1 MQGDRCYIDQIAIR
15 GAWQPIIVH
24 DDERMLAASGRQPK
38 TFASPEENVSGM
50 DSVLHHHRYADTAL
64 IARYE
69 TAGKRCGQMVIAFGV
84 AVLLGWAAGNVTL
97 TRLHSG
103 WAAMRPM
110 AAFCFILAGSA
121 LFAAG
126 RSRTDRRWYMVQVV
140 SASMVAAIG
149 LATLAEYALNLQ
161 FRIDQLFQPA
171 QAGPGPAPGRMAV
184 AAASIFLLAGSALA
198 LLDTKPRWPSQLL
211 AMLVIGV
218 ATLAMLGYAYGVSAF
233 YHGAFFSTIALHTAL
248 GALLVGLGILLVR
261 PSDGIIAILVSATV
275 GGVLARRLLPL
286 AVATPL
292 LVGLL
297 RIEGERRALYDS
309 SLGVAV
315 TSIAYVV
322 LFGLFTWRDAQALRR
337 SDALRLDAERVKEVK
352 QAQVNGLIESAM
364 DAIVMLDDAQN
375 IIVFN
380 AAAEKM
386 FGYACAD
393 ILGHPLGHLLP
404 QRFRSEHAAQIRAFG
419 TTGSSSRRMG
429 LLGSVI
435 AMRADGSEFPAEA
448 SISHFKVGA
457 HRYWLAI
464 LRDIT
469 ERVRIERELQASE
482 RRERE
487 RSEELS
493 NLLFAVPAAVCITH
507 DRQLTEVRGNELY
520 ERWFSADNAGP
531 AAGAV
536 QDTRQAEAGIPSHQ
550 AALRLAAS
558 GQEIRDHEFKHVHP
572 DGTVRYLFGNAVPL
586 FDEQGKACGAIS
598 AFVDVSELKRSE
610 QALLTVTAG
619 SVAKSDYITHMTHE
633 LRTPL
638 GTMLGYAQMLELA
651 RPAPPATQLAAVRQI
666 IKAGR
671 YLRDLIGEVQELAKI
686 EAQSTV
692 ACEPVPIDA
701 LLRDVQAMIE
711 PLVGDAG
718 LQVDLGGA
726 HGIAVLANPVRIKQV
741 MLNLLSNA
749 IKYNRRGG
757 RIDVTCAVDGPAQ
770 VRIGVRDTGNGLS
783 PRELAGLFQP
793 FNRLGQEGGAVVGT
807 GVGLVVTK
815 KLVESMGGTIG
826 VESEVGRGSLFW
838 FCMPL
843 ATGSVRLLEN
853 A

>member
-1 MQGDRCYIDQIAIR
+1 
-15 GAWQPIIVH
+15 
-24 DDERMLAASGRQPK
+24 
-38 TFASPEENVSGM
+38 M
-50 DSVLHHHRYADTAL
+50 DSVMHHHRYVDTAL

-69 TAGKRCGQMVIAFGV
+69 TAGKRCGQIVIALGI
-84 AVLLGWAAGNVTL
+84 AVLLGWATGEATL

-110 AAFCFILAGSA
+110 AALCFILAGTA

-126 RSRTDRRWYMVQVV
+126 RARTDLRWYIVQIGLG
-140 SASMVAAIG
+140 SMVAGIG
-149 LATLAEYALNLQ
+149 LATLVEYALNYQ
-161 FRIDQLFQPA
+161 FRIDQLFYA
-171 QAGPGPAPGRMAV
+171 VQAGSRPDPGRMAI
-184 AAASIFLLAGSALA
+184 AAASSFLLAGTALV
-198 LLDTKPRWPSQLL
+198 LLDTRARWLSQLL
-211 AMLVIGV
+211 ALLVIGI
-218 ATLAMLGYAYGVSAF
+218 ATLAILGYAYGVSAL
-233 YHGAFFSTIALHTAL
+233 YHGTFFSTVALHTAL

-261 PSDGIIAILVSATV
+261 PSDGVIAILVSATV

-286 AVATPL
+286 VVATPL

-297 RIEGERRALYDS
+297 RIEGERRALFDS
-309 SLGVAV
+309 NFGVAI
-315 TSIAYVV
+315 TSVVYVL
-322 LFGLFTWRDAQALRR
+322 LFALFTWRDAEALRR
-337 SDALRLDAERVKEVK
+337 GDALRLDAEHVKEVD
-352 QAQVNGLIESAM
+352 QAKLTGLIESAM

-380 AAAEKM
+380 PAAVKM
-386 FGYACAD
+386 FEYARAD
-393 ILGHPLGHLLP
+393 IIGHPLGQLMP
-404 QRFRSEHAAQIRAFG
+404 ERFRSEHAAKIWAFG
-419 TTGSSSRRMG
+419 ISGSTSRRMG
-429 LLGSVI
+429 LLGTVT
-435 AMRADGSEFPAEA
+435 AMRADGTEFPAEA
-448 SISHFKVGA
+448 SISHFKVGPN
-457 HRYWLAI
+457 RYWLAI

-469 ERVRIERELQASE
+469 DRMRVERELQASE
-482 RRERE
+482 QRERE

-520 ERWFSADNAGP
+520 ERWFSAESADP
-531 AAGAV
+531 AARPI
-536 QDTRQAEAGIPSHQ
+536 QDRPQPEPDIPSRQ
-550 AALRLAAS
+550 VALRLAA
-558 GQEIRDHEFKHVHP
+558 GGEEIRDYEFKHVHA
-572 DGTVRYLFGNAVPL
+572 DGTVRYLLGNAVPL
-586 FDEQGKACGAIS
+586 FDEHGKACGAIS
-598 AFVDVSELKRSE
+598 AFVDVTELKLSE
-610 QALLTVTAG
+610 QAMLSVTAG

-638 GTMLGYAQMLELA
+638 GTMLGYAQLLERA
-651 RPAPPATQLAAVRQI
+651 RPAPQAAQLAAIGQI

-692 ACEPVPIDA
+692 SCEPVHIDI
-701 LLRDVQAMIE
+701 LLRDLHAMIE
-711 PLVGDAG
+711 PLVCEAGLEVDWGDAPG
-718 LQVDLGGA
+718 MV
-726 HGIAVLANPVRIKQV
+726 ILANPVRIKQV

-757 RIDVTCAVDGPAQ
+757 RIDVTCDADGQAQ

-783 PRELAGLFQP
+783 QVELAGLFQP

-838 FCMPL
+838 FSIPRWAGEGDGTACESQRSTP
-843 ATGSVRLLEN
+843 AQAGN
-853 A
+853 QPAF